1 VTLRERETATSAATA
16 SADVT
21 SLQTQVR
28 ELEASLGRAAVR
40 VGKLETRLAHAQAQ
54 VAWFQ
59 RVLFG
64 QKRERVDAKLL
75 EKQWRTYLEEQEAAA
90 RGGAPS
96 PLPRGAD
103 PLQLLMMLGAKAL
116 EAARPATAEE
126 ALARTGVM
134 ADANTAE
141 AATADAAKDAAP
153 ATPPSGEPAPT
164 RRRHAHGRTKLPGTL
179 RTEVVELDADLGAFA
194 DDARLKDVEISYRVG
209 VRPAEVFAIELHR
222 RRHTVELANGHT
234 RTEVAPPPAEMIE
247 RGLFA
252 PSALAHIVAMKWE
265 RHVPYHR
272 TALFFAKH
280 GYELSKSTL
289 SGVSIRAEV
298 LARTLVTAMIEHAKT
313 VAPYLAI
320 DATGAKVQAPE
331 RATNGHTW
339 MRFVEDVGVF
349 VSFTAKHDASVA
361 SGLLDGWTC
370 PFLADGAAVF
380 NDFERRGGERFG
392 CYAHARRKFFYAI
405 ASDPRGMVG
414 VRLIND
420 LFEIERAHVAS
431 GAEKRLTARQERSA
445 PLVEK
450 LVAWCRGLLEDS
462 SVPPRS
468 LLAKASR
475 YVLNQEP
482 RLRRFL
488 VNGRVPIHNNLVE
501 LQMRHFAVGRKN
513 WLFYGSER
521 GANAGSTWL
530 TLVLS
535 ARMHGLHVETYLRK
549 LFRVLPSWP
558 MSRILE
564 LAPHAWAETRL
575 RLDPRQL
582 AADYGPLVIP
592 PRAAG

>member
-1 VTLRERETATSAATA
+1 VTLREHATA
-16 SADVT
+16 APATTDVA
-21 SLQTQVR
+21 SLQNQVR
-28 ELEASLGRAAVR
+28 ELEASLGRAAAR
-40 VGKLETRLAHAQAQ
+40 ISKLETRFAHAQAQ

-64 QKRERVDAKLL
+64 QKRERVDAKLI
-75 EKQWRTYLEEQEAAA
+75 EKQWREYLDQQEAAA
-90 RGGAPS
+90 RGRAPS
-96 PLPRGAD
+96 ALPEAAD
-103 PLQLLMMLGAKAL
+103 PMQLLMMLGPNTP
-116 EAARPATAEE
+116 AAAQPSSAEE
-126 ALARTGVM
+126 ALARAGVTPE
-134 ADANTAE
+134 AT
-141 AATADAAKDAAP
+141 AATE
-153 ATPPSGEPAPT
+153 TPPSGDAPPT

-179 RTEVVELDADLGAFA
+179 RTEKADLDADLGEFV
-194 DDARLKDVEISYRVG
+194 DDARLKDVEISYRIG
-209 VRPAEVFAIELHR
+209 VRAPEVFAIEVR
-222 RRHTVELANGHT
+222 RRRYAVDLANGKT

-247 RGLFA
+247 RGMFA
-252 PSALAHIVAMKWE
+252 PSALAHIIAMKWE
-265 RHVPYHR
+265 RHVPYNR
-272 TALFFAKH
+272 TAMFFAKH

-289 SGVSIRAEV
+289 SGAAMRAEP
-298 LARTLVTAMIEHAKT
+298 LARTLVDAMIGHAKN

-320 DATGAKVQAPE
+320 DATGAKVQGPE

-339 MRFVEDVGVF
+339 MRFVEGVGVF
-349 VSFTAKHDASVA
+349 VSFTAKHDASTA

-380 NDFERRGGERFG
+380 NDFERRGGDRFG
-392 CYAHARRKFFYAI
+392 CYSHARRKFFYAI

-420 LFEIERAHVAS
+420 LFEIERAHVAG
-431 GAEKRLTARQERSA
+431 GAEKRLAARQERSA
-445 PLVEK
+445 PVLEN
-450 LVAWCRGLLEDS
+450 LLAWCRSLLEDS
-462 SVPPRS
+462 SVAPRS

-513 WLFYGSER
+513 WLFYGSEH
-521 GANAGSTWL
+521 GAEVGSTWL

-535 ARMHGLHVETYLRK
+535 ARMHGLHVETYFRE

-558 MSRILE
+558 KSRILE
-564 LAPHAWAETRL
+564 LAPHAWAATRL
-575 RLDPRQL
+575 RLDAGQL
-582 AADYGPLVIP
+582 AVEYGTLVIP